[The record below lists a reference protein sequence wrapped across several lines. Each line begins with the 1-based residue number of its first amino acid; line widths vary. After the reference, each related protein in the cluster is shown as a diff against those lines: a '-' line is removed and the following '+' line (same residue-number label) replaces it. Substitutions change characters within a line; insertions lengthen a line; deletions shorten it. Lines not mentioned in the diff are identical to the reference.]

1 MEFFETYYFVNIIFN
16 VLTHESLDY
25 MPRIHSWY
33 ENQEAELFLPPF
45 SRWSVL
51 HDFIAYVIED
61 VMVEDFDESHIEKW
75 LNLAF
80 NHHGI
85 SFESYKDW
93 LVNEGKSKDSDNFYE
108 YLTELKLTES
118 YEKLL
123 HSMVD
128 EIFYIL
134 FGNRTL
140 LMALHTITSAAVQS
154 LTWSEIP
161 EELVSFLKHEGV
173 LKRVNIPEWAK
184 RAVFFRDRGMCAQ
197 CQRDL
202 SGIVNLESVEN
213 FDHIIPLALG
223 GLNDVTNL
231 QLLCR
236 ECNAKKGGA
245 MLPASNFYQR
255 WYNPE

>member
-1 MEFFETYYFVNIIFN
+1 M
-16 VLTHESLDY
+16 
-25 MPRIHSWY
+25 
-33 ENQEAELFLPPF
+33 
-45 SRWSVL
+45 
-51 HDFIAYVIED
+51 
-61 VMVEDFDESHIEKW
+61 
-75 LNLAF
+75 
-80 NHHGI
+80 
-85 SFESYKDW
+85 
-93 LVNEGKSKDSDNFYE
+93 
-108 YLTELKLTES
+108 
-118 YEKLL
+118 
-123 HSMVD
+123 
-128 EIFYIL
+128 
-134 FGNRTL
+134 
-140 LMALHTITSAAVQS
+140 
-154 LTWSEIP
+154 
-161 EELVSFLKHEGV
+161 SFLKHEGV